1 MEIKG
6 KIIELFDTVQVTDSF
21 QKREFVV
28 ETSKEHNDKTYTE
41 LVCFQLVQD
50 NVDIIT
56 KYAMGQEIKVLF
68 NLKGRKWVNPEGV
81 EKFFNSLDA
90 YGVYSASE
98 DKDPPMPPVANNIPP
113 TEPPVMTNDGPEDEV
128 PF

>member
-1 MEIKG
+1 MEFIG
-6 KIIELFDTVQVTDSF
+6 KLYKIMETQQVSATF

-41 LVCFQLVQD
+41 LVCFQLIQD

-68 NLKGRKWVNPEGV
+68 NLKGRKWVNPEGS

-98 DKDPPMPPVANNIPP
+98 DKDPPMPPVANNAEGFTGEVDDGNIP
-113 TEPPVMTNDGPEDEV
+113 
-128 PF
+128 F